1 MDIRNVQKTG
11 DMFYL
16 YLPTRWCKKFHIHG
30 KSKVGVQISA
40 DGALNV
46 YPQASTTKPIKLAV
60 KAQGDDL
67 VSLHKLI
74 VACYISPAES
84 FKISLD
90 KEIDFTKL
98 LDQKNL
104 VSLELVEIDG
114 KQITCESSLHVSDPL
129 SLLTT
134 MIRKIKNFLHVSLK
148 DAPRALLEKYEEEI
162 DRSKLLIEKSVISS
176 LVNPT
181 KSSHKSIELHFMS
194 LISTGLERIGDHLL
208 ALKNPPKKFID
219 SLSSVL
225 GELGGLVKD
234 DCKSLSIHN
243 ALRFLSL
250 IAEVQDRHTKD
261 HANYEVRRSMRAL
274 NNISEVVIDWAV
286 IKECER

>member
-40 DGALNV
+40 DGALNI
-46 YPQASTTKPIKLAV
+46 YPQASSEKPIKLEV

-84 FKISLD
+84 FKIRLD

-114 KQITCESSLHVSDPL
+114 KQISCESSLHVSDPL

-134 MIRKIKNFLHVSLK
+134 MIRKIKNLLHVSTK
-148 DAPRALLEKYEEEI
+148 NAPRALLEKYEEEI
-162 DRSKLLIEKSVISS
+162 DRSKLLIEKAVIGS

-194 LISTGLERIGDHLL
+194 LISTALERIGDHLI
-208 ALKNPPKKFID
+208 AIKNPPTKFID
-219 SLSSVL
+219 SVNEALAGL
-225 GELGGLVKD
+225 GNLVKD
-234 DCKSLSIHN
+234 NCKHLSVHNGLEYLSI
-243 ALRFLSL
+243 
-250 IAEVQDRHTKD
+250 IAKIQDKHSKD
-261 HANYEVRRSMRAL
+261 RANYEVRRSMRAL

-286 IKECER
+286 IKECEG